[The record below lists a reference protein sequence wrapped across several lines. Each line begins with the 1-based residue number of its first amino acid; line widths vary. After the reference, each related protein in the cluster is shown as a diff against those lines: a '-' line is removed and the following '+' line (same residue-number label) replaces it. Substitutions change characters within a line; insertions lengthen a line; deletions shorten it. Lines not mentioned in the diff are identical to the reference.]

1 MSRKSQGNLVFRNI
15 IFGFGT
21 KLITI
26 ALSFLIPRLFITSYG
41 SEVNGLLSTIS
52 QIFTYLALLEA
63 GIGTAS
69 VNALYKPLDRENREQ
84 VNEVLSQSRMYF
96 RKVTRVYV
104 VCVMGF
110 ACIYPFVAHSS
121 MDKWTISA
129 VILLQG
135 ATSCISYY
143 FCATYEQLL
152 RADGKQYIL
161 DSIGFLIHVGISVAK
176 IVLVSLGY
184 SIVIVQLGYLVVSV
198 AKIPI
203 IFALCKK
210 QYPWLQLKRAKTCE
224 LLKERKAFVVH
235 QISQTIFTNTDVL
248 LISSFCSFALAS
260 VYSVYNMVFGALNAM
275 VNTANAGLGFV
286 LGQNYYKDREHFL
299 EIYDCYGAL
308 YSMAV
313 FIIMSVA
320 YILMIPFVQLYTA
333 GVTDVNYALRWLPLL
348 FTMVNVLSG
357 IRAVASRLITVSGHA
372 EKTQNRSV
380 LEAIINIV
388 ASLVLVQWLGIYGV
402 LLGTIVALL
411 YRTNDMIIYANKV
424 ILKRNPWKEYKGLL
438 VDLILFVGIA
448 VVASNITLPANNYLE
463 LVGVAIIVALVV
475 AAIYICAMLL
485 MNRKIL
491 KFLVA
496 TIRNK
501 TQRTNAQ

>member
-1 MSRKSQGNLVFRNI
+1 MSRKSQGNLIFRNI

-21 KLITI
+21 KLVTI
-26 ALSFLIPRLFITSYG
+26 ALSFLIPRLFIVSYG
-41 SEVNGLLSTIS
+41 SEVNGLLSTIN

-84 VNEVLSQSRMYF
+84 INEVLSQSRTYF
-96 RKVTRVYV
+96 RKVTWVYIA
-104 VCVMGF
+104 CVIGF
-110 ACIYPFVAHSS
+110 ACVYPFVSRSS
-121 MDKWTISA
+121 VDNWTIFA

-161 DSIGFLIHVGISVAK
+161 DSIAFLIHVGISVAK
-176 IVLVSLGY
+176 IVLVSLGC
-184 SIVIVQLGYLVVSV
+184 SIVIVQLGFFVISV
-198 AKIPI
+198 LKIPI
-203 IFALCKK
+203 VLVLCKK
-210 QYPWLQLKRAKTCE
+210 QYPWLQLKKRKTCD

-248 LISSFCSFALAS
+248 LISTFCSLALAS

-286 LGQNYYKDREHFL
+286 LGQNYYKEKERFL
-299 EIYDCYGAL
+299 EIYDHYSAL

-320 YILMIPFVQLYTA
+320 YILMIPFVRLYTA
-333 GVTDVNYALRWLPLL
+333 GVTDINYTLQWFPLL
-348 FTMVNVLSG
+348 FTIVNVLSG
-357 IRAVASRLITVSGHA
+357 VRAVASRLITVSGHA
-372 EKTQNRSV
+372 EKTQKRSI

-388 ASLVLVQWLGIYGV
+388 SSLALVQWLGIYGV

-424 ILKRNPWKEYKGLL
+424 ILKRNPWKEYKGIL
-438 VDLILFVGIA
+438 VNAILFVGI
-448 VVASNITLPANNYLE
+448 VVVTSNMTLPANNYLE
-463 LVGVAIIVALVV
+463 LVGVAIVVALAV
-475 AAIYICAMLL
+475 AAVYICVTLL
-485 MNRKIL
+485 MNRKML
-491 KFLVA
+491 KLLIA
-496 TIRNK
+496 TVRNK
-501 TQRTNAQ
+501 TQKTNM